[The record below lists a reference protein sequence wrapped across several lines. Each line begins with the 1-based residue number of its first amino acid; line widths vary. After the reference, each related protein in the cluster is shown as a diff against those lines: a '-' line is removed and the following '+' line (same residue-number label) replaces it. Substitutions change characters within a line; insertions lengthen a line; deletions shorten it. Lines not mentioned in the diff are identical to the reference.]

1 MMGGMGSMMA
11 GGYLWAVLIL
21 VLLAVVA
28 TGAVIAVV
36 LTLRHTTPTRSPN
49 SEHAAAMDP
58 AAALRHRGDRPGRV
72 PATFSHHRC
81 RVGRPHRR
89 TMCTPLPAS

>member
-28 TGAVIAVV
+28 TGAAIAVV

-49 SEHAAAMDP
+49 SEHAAAMEILRRRYAIGEIDQEEYQRRSATI
-58 AAALRHRGDRPGRV
+58 AAG
-72 PATFSHHRC
+72 
-81 RVGRPHRR
+81 
-89 TMCTPLPAS
+89 

>member
-49 SEHAAAMDP
+49 SEHAAAMEILRRRYATGEIDQDEYQRRSATI
-58 AAALRHRGDRPGRV
+58 AAG
-72 PATFSHHRC
+72 
-81 RVGRPHRR
+81 
-89 TMCTPLPAS
+89 